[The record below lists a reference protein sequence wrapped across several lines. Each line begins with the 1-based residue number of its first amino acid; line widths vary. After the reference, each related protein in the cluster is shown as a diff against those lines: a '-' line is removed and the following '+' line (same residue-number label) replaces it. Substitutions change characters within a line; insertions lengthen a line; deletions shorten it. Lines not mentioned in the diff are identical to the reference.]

1 MTTTNTDVLSI
12 ARLNEMGELTIPA
25 KYRREHN
32 LERDSTIAMI
42 QMGDALILTPVDKM
56 LTEITERMEA
66 AVRGTGVIV
75 EELMKETLVARAE
88 IACEEFGDET

>member
-1 MTTTNTDVLSI
+1 MRTMSEFCRTRSKRICRPSGATS
-12 ARLNEMGELTIPA
+12 
-25 KYRREHN
+25 
-32 LERDSTIAMI
+32 MI

-66 AVRGTGVIV
+66 AIRGTGVIV